1 MRMREPL
8 PGRDHDALAEAAL
21 AGDQDAVH
29 RLIERLAGEL
39 LPFASALTAGSAE
52 ADVLVGDTLSRVH
65 ERLGQLQEPAAV
77 SAWARK
83 ILLRRFLDHKRWQ
96 VRRSEVQLESVVL
109 KTASITPPEI
119 IDLRAALGGLDRQS
133 RALVVLHYWRGLTLD
148 ETAAELEIPV
158 GTVRSRLAR
167 ILAKL
172 RRNLGGES

>member
-1 MRMREPL
+1 MRESL
-8 PGRDHDALAEAAL
+8 PGDDRDLLAETAL
-21 AGDQDAVH
+21 AGDQDAFG

-65 ERLGQLQEPAAV
+65 ERLGQLQEPAAI

-83 ILLRRFLDHKRWQ
+83 ILLRRFLDQKRWQ
-96 VRRSEVQLESVVL
+96 LRRSEVQLESVVL
-109 KTASITPPEI
+109 TAAPITAPEL

>member
-1 MRMREPL
+1 MRESL
-8 PGRDHDALAEAAL
+8 PGRDRDSLAEAAL
-21 AGDQDAVH
+21 AGDQDAVG

-65 ERLGQLQEPAAV
+65 ERLGQLQEPAAI
-77 SAWARK
+77 SAWARR

-96 VRRSEVQLESVVL
+96 LRRSEVQLESVML
-109 KTASITPPEI
+109 TAAPITSPEL
-119 IDLRAALGGLDRQS
+119 IDLRAALRGLDRQS

-148 ETAAELEIPV
+148 ETAAELDIPV

-172 RRNLGGES
+172 RRNLGGDS